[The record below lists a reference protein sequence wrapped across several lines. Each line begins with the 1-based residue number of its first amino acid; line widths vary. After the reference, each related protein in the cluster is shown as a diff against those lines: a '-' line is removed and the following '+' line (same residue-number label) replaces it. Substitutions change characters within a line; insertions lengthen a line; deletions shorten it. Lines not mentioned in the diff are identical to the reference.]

1 MHPILEKLLWHSIY
15 LKNINTHIY
24 LIDHLK
30 MGMIRTDYKK
40 LTPED
45 NDQLTNYLW
54 PIVREMIKTAVE
66 NEQNLIVEGCYI
78 PFDWQNYFDEK
89 YLE

>member
-1 MHPILEKLLWHSIY
+1 
-15 LKNINTHIY
+15 
-24 LIDHLK
+24 
-30 MGMIRTDYKK
+30 MIRTDYKK

-66 NEQNLIVEGCYI
+66 NEQNLIVEG
-78 PFDWQNYFDEK
+78 
-89 YLE
+89 